1 MVDLSSA
8 AYGGVPCDYS
18 RRATAY
24 LIDLGLTF
32 VPPIAVGS
40 LGFALALADRVRV
53 LGILLLVISGLYL
66 MAFPIVN
73 FLRQAITGSTL
84 GKSNQKIK
92 LVVDTNGAPIGLL
105 YALLRI
111 GIFWFLNLISGGIF
125 LLVDY
130 VFPAF
135 SPKRQR
141 IIDKL
146 IGTVVVNVQPPSSIG
161 ESHSPTNMARS
172 LPLPPPVL

>member
-1 MVDLSSA
+1 M
-8 AYGGVPCDYS
+8 G
-18 RRATAY
+18 
-24 LIDLGLTF
+24 
-32 VPPIAVGS
+32 
-40 LGFALALADRVRV
+40 LALVLVDGVRFV
-53 LGILLLVISGLYL
+53 GILLLVISGLYL

-84 GKSNQKIK
+84 GKSQQKIK
-92 LVVDTNGAPIGLL
+92 LVIDTNGAPIGLL

-111 GIFWFLNLISGGIF
+111 GIVWFLSLISGGLF
-125 LLVDY
+125 LVADY

-146 IGTVVVNVQPPSSIG
+146 IGTVVVVQPPSNIG
-161 ESHSPTNMARS
+161 ESHSPSSVAIPH
-172 LPLPPPVL
+172 PLPPPVL

>member
-1 MVDLSSA
+1 MAEPTKA
-8 AYGGVPCDYS
+8 AYGGVPCDYG

-24 LIDLGLTF
+24 LIDVGLTV

-40 LGFALALADRVRV
+40 LGLALVLVDGVRV

-73 FLRQAITGSTL
+73 FLRQAITGATL
-84 GKSNQKIK
+84 GKSKQKIK

-111 GIFWFLNLISGGIF
+111 GIFWFLSLISGGLF
-125 LLVDY
+125 LVADY

-146 IGTVVVNVQPPSSIG
+146 IGTVVVIVQPLSGIG
-161 ESHSPTNMARS
+161 ESHSPSNVAIPH
-172 LPLPPPVL
+172 PLPPPVL

>member
-1 MVDLSSA
+1 MVEPTKA
-8 AYGGVPCDYS
+8 AYGGVPCDYGS
-18 RRATAY
+18 RATAY
-24 LIDLGLTF
+24 LIDIGLSV

-40 LGFALALADRVRV
+40 LGFALFLVDGVRLV
-53 LGILLLVISGLYL
+53 GVLLLVVTGLYL
-66 MAFPIVN
+66 MAFPVVN
-73 FLRQAITGSTL
+73 FLRQAITGSTF
-84 GKSNQKIK
+84 GKSKQKIK

-111 GIFWFLNLISGGIF
+111 GIFWFLNLVSGGLF
-125 LLVDY
+125 LLADY

-146 IGTVVVNVQPPSSIG
+146 IGTVVVIIEPPTSLG
-161 ESHSPTNMARS
+161 KSHSPSNVAIS
-172 LPLPPPVL
+172 HPLPPPVF

>member
-1 MVDLSSA
+1 MAEISKA

-24 LIDLGLTF
+24 LIDVGLTF
-32 VPPIAVGS
+32 VPPIVVGS
-40 LGFALALADRVRV
+40 LGFVLALANLMRV
-53 LGILLLVISGLYL
+53 LGILLLVVSGLYL

-84 GKSNQKIK
+84 GKSKKKIK
-92 LVVDTNGAPIGLL
+92 LVVDANGAPIGLL
-105 YALLRI
+105 YALLRS
-111 GIFWFLNLISGGIF
+111 GIFWFLNLISGGLF
-125 LLVDY
+125 LIVDY

-141 IIDKL
+141 LIDKL
-146 IGTVVVNVQPPSSIG
+146 IGTVVVNVQPPSSIS
-161 ESHSPTNMARS
+161 ESHSPSNVARS
-172 LPLPPPVL
+172 HPLPPPVF

>member
-1 MVDLSSA
+1 MAELSKAS
-8 AYGGVPCDYS
+8 YGGVPCDYG

-24 LIDLGLTF
+24 LIDIGLTF
-32 VPPIAVGS
+32 VPPIVVGS
-40 LGFALALADRVRV
+40 LGFVLALANSMRA
-53 LGILLLVISGLYL
+53 LGILLLVVSGLYL

-84 GKSNQKIK
+84 GKSKQKIK

-105 YALLRI
+105 YALLRS
-111 GIFWFLNLISGGIF
+111 GIFWFLNLISGGLF
-125 LLVDY
+125 LIVDY

-141 IIDKL
+141 LIDKL
-146 IGTVVVNVQPPSSIG
+146 IGTVVVNVQPPS
-161 ESHSPTNMARS
+161 NVARS
-172 LPLPPPVL
+172 QPFPPPVL